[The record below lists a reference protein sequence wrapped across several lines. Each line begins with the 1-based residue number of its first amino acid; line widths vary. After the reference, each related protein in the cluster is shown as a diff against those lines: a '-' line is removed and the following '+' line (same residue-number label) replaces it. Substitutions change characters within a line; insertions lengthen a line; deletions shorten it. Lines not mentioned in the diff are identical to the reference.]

1 MIKMSV
7 KNRILEYLRLF
18 RFQAGAVEATII
30 LIGALVMGQRD
41 FSFLLVIFF
50 IGIFGHICGYV
61 LNDYADVEVDKK
73 SYELKEKPL
82 VSGVIPKRNGLII
95 SILAAFIT
103 YALTIIFFPYPRS
116 IFLLSLATI
125 FTIIYNFFGKKI
137 PASDFIVAGTIALFC
152 LFGASTVPMPFTN
165 LTYII
170 CLLFLF
176 DIVFINVVEGG
187 LKDVD
192 HDYLAGGKTIATRMG
207 VKIKKEI
214 LIVPR
219 KFIAFAY
226 SLKAIFIGL
235 ILLLGFQPELN
246 LWYSDQYVIHI
257 IVVLLIIIII
267 IGSYKFLHLSIFD
280 RSKIKRLYSGLNS
293 ASGALILI
301 MLLPILGPV
310 ITVILILLPITW
322 YIVFNFI
329 LYGKPLQPRV

>member
-1 MIKMSV
+1 MSV

-41 FSFLLVIFF
+41 FSLLLIVFF

-61 LNDYADVEVDKK
+61 LNDYADVKVDKK

-82 VSGVIPKRNGLII
+82 VSGVIPKRYALII

-103 YALTIIFFPYPRS
+103 YALTLIFFPYLRS

-125 FTIIYNFFGKKI
+125 LTIVYDFFGKKI
-137 PASDFIVAGTIALFC
+137 PGSDFIVAGTIALFC
-152 LFGASTVPMPFTN
+152 LFGASTVPLPFTN
-165 LTYII
+165 ITYIV
-170 CLLFLF
+170 CLLFFF

-187 LKDVD
+187 VKDVD
-192 HDYLAGGKTIATRMG
+192 HDYLAGGKTIATRIG
-207 VKIKKEI
+207 VKVKEGRLMI
-214 LIVPR
+214 PR
-219 KFIAFAY
+219 KFTAFAY
-226 SLKAIFIGL
+226 TLKAIYFGL

-246 LWYSDQYVIHI
+246 IWYSNQYVIHI
-257 IVVLLIIIII
+257 IVILLIIIII
-267 IGSYKFLHLSIFD
+267 ITSYKFLHLSIFD
-280 RSKIKRLYSGLNS
+280 RSKMKRLYSGINS

-301 MLLPILGPV
+301 MLLPILGLE
-310 ITVILILLPITW
+310 ITLVLLLLPITW

-329 LYGKPLQPRV
+329 LYGKGLEPRV